1 MGVLLGI
8 LGGGVPPGSPNPPF
22 FVREFFSRA
31 LLCERL
37 EQATLQET
45 TGIPACLPSPPRPCR
60 RPKSI
65 FSNPLKTIRS
75 ISLFLYAR
83 CLVIA
88 KFFSVLN
95 H

>member
-37 EQATLQET
+37 EQAPLQET
-45 TGIPACLPSPPRPCR
+45 TGLPACLPSPPPPAPAVGLSQSSLIRLR
-60 RPKSI
+60 RSVQFLCSCMPAVLLSPN
-65 FSNPLKTIRS
+65 FSA
-75 ISLFLYAR
+75 F
-83 CLVIA
+83 
-88 KFFSVLN
+88 
-95 H
+95 

>member
-45 TGIPACLPSPPRPCR
+45 TGIPACLPSPPPAPAVGLSQSSLIRLR
-60 RPKSI
+60 RSVQFLCSCMPAVLLSPN
-65 FSNPLKTIRS
+65 FSA
-75 ISLFLYAR
+75 F
-83 CLVIA
+83 
-88 KFFSVLN
+88 
-95 H
+95 

>member
-45 TGIPACLPSPPRPCR
+45 TGIPACLPSPPPPAPAVGLSQSSLIRLR
-60 RPKSI
+60 RSVQFLCSCMPAVLLSPN
-65 FSNPLKTIRS
+65 FSA
-75 ISLFLYAR
+75 F
-83 CLVIA
+83 
-88 KFFSVLN
+88 
-95 H
+95 